1 VFFGFAI
8 FKSKST
14 MSRLPINEIIEKF
27 NFVNKEL
34 AQITDT
40 KKMIELSKKQT
51 RLEPQYVLATNIQ
64 KAENSITENTE
75 LLKEIEASDEMFEL
89 LTLDIEQQKSDL
101 EKYEQQLLSFLT
113 PEDPRDGENILIE
126 IRAGAGGDES
136 ALFAADLF
144 KMYSLLA
151 DALSFKVNI
160 ISVSQNTL
168 GGYKEIIAE
177 IKGNSVYS
185 WYKFES
191 GVHRV
196 QRVPAT
202 EKQGR
207 IHTSTASVA
216 IMPLIENDNDF
227 KLNESEIEIT
237 FSTSS
242 GKGGQSVN
250 TTYSAVKMIHKP
262 TGIEAQSQ
270 DERNQLQNKAKCL
283 AVLTSRVY
291 DHYEEERQAKESA
304 ERREQVGRN
313 DRSEKI
319 RTYNFPQDRLT
330 DHRYNQNW
338 NQLPNILTGKIEE
351 VIIDIRKLEAEKA
364 LLNLNKN

>member
-1 VFFGFAI
+1 
-8 FKSKST
+8 
-14 MSRLPINEIIEKF
+14 MSRLPLQDIIDKYHALNEK
-27 NFVNKEL
+27 L
-34 AQITDT
+34 ATTTDT
-40 KKMIELSKKQT
+40 QEMIKLSKEQT
-51 RLEPQYVLATNIQ
+51 KLDPQFQLATSIQ
-64 KAENSITENTE
+64 NTE
-75 LLKEIEASDEMFEL
+75 KSLSENEEL
-89 LTLDIEQQKSDL
+89 LSELESTDELYELTTMDIDEQKGNLDKWED
-101 EKYEQQLLSFLT
+101 ELLMYLNPS
-113 PEDPRDGENILIE
+113 DPRDDEDILIE

-151 DALSFKVNI
+151 QQQGFKVSV
-160 ISVSQNTL
+160 ISTSTNDL
-168 GGYKEIIAE
+168 GGFKEIIAE

-216 IMPLIENDNDF
+216 IMPLIEPSNDF
-227 KLNESEIEIT
+227 KLDPKEVEIII
-237 FSTSS
+237 STSS

-250 TTYSAVKMIHKP
+250 TTYSAVKMVHKP

-270 DERNQLQNKAKCL
+270 DERSQVQNKVKCL
-283 AVLTSRVY
+283 SVLTSRVY
-291 DHYEEERQAKESA
+291 DHYEEERLAKEAA

-330 DHRYNQNW
+330 DHRYSNNW
-338 NQLPNILTGKIEE
+338 NQLPNIMTGGIEK
-351 VIIDIRKLEAEKA
+351 VIQDIRKFEAEKV
-364 LLNLNKN
+364 LERLSNKK

>member
-1 VFFGFAI
+1 
-8 FKSKST
+8 
-14 MSRLPINEIIEKF
+14 MSRLPLNEIIERY
-27 NFVNKEL
+27 NTLNETL
-34 AQITDT
+34 AKTTDT
-40 KKMIELSKKQT
+40 QEMIKLSKRQNKLEAQFQIATQIQSTEKSLLENESLLSELSSNDELYEMIK
-51 RLEPQYVLATNIQ
+51 LEIDEQ
-64 KAENSITENTE
+64 KT
-75 LLKEIEASDEMFEL
+75 LLL
-89 LTLDIEQQKSDL
+89 DL
-101 EKYEQQLLSFLT
+101 EGKLLSQLN
-113 PEDPRDGENILIE
+113 PEDPRDEEDILIE

-144 KMYSLLA
+144 KMYSIIGEKQG
-151 DALSFKVNI
+151 FKVNI
-160 ISVSQNTL
+160 ISTSQNTL
-168 GGYKEIIAE
+168 GGFKEIIAE

-216 IMPLIENDNDF
+216 IMPLIEPDNDF
-227 KLNESEIEIT
+227 KLDPKEIEVT

-262 TGIEAQSQ
+262 TGMEAQSQ
-270 DERNQLQNKAKCL
+270 DERSQVQNKMKCL

-291 DHYEEERQAKESA
+291 DHLEEEKHAKETA

-330 DHRYNQNW
+330 DHRYSHSW
-338 NQLPNILTGKIEE
+338 NQLPVILTGKIDD
-351 VIIDIRKLEAEKA
+351 VIQDIRKFEAEKV
-364 LLNLNKN
+364 LEKLNKK

>member
-1 VFFGFAI
+1 
-8 FKSKST
+8 
-14 MSRLPINEIIEKF
+14 MSRLPLNEIIERY
-27 NFVNKEL
+27 NTLNETL
-34 AQITDT
+34 AKTTDT
-40 KKMIELSKKQT
+40 QEMIKLSKRQNKLEAQYQIATQIQTTEKSLLENESLLSELSSNDELYEMIK
-51 RLEPQYVLATNIQ
+51 LEIDEQ
-64 KAENSITENTE
+64 KT
-75 LLKEIEASDEMFEL
+75 LLL
-89 LTLDIEQQKSDL
+89 DL
-101 EKYEQQLLSFLT
+101 EGKLLSQLN
-113 PEDPRDGENILIE
+113 PEDPRDEEDILIE

-144 KMYSLLA
+144 KMYSIIGEKQG
-151 DALSFKVNI
+151 FKVNI
-160 ISVSQNTL
+160 ISTSQNTL
-168 GGYKEIIAE
+168 GGFKEIIAE

-216 IMPLIENDNDF
+216 IMPLIEPDNDF
-227 KLNESEIEIT
+227 KLDPKEIEVT

-262 TGIEAQSQ
+262 TGMEAQSQ
-270 DERNQLQNKAKCL
+270 DERSQVQNKMKCL

-291 DHYEEERQAKESA
+291 DHLEEEKHAKETA

-330 DHRYNQNW
+330 DHRYSHSW
-338 NQLPNILTGKIEE
+338 NQLPVILTGKIDD
-351 VIIDIRKLEAEKA
+351 VIQDIRKFEAEKV
-364 LLNLNKN
+364 LEKLNKK